1 MSIDEH
7 TSWWNVPL
15 IREVFSKGEAS
26 LICGIPICPASRS
39 QTDKLVWLGTSNGFF
54 FVRSAYHL
62 AKEKSISNRGMCS
75 SLLIWIDYVTRFGI
89 LRVPLWLKCFYRRLV
104 MIYYPLS

>member
-1 MSIDEH
+1 MSILVGGMFLLLE
-7 TSWWNVPL
+7 
-15 IREVFSKGEAS
+15 RFSLKEKLVLYVVYPSA
-26 LICGIPICPASRS
+26 PASRS

-75 SLLIWIDYVTRFGI
+75 SLLIWIDYGTRFGI

>member
-7 TSWWNVPL
+7 TSWWNVL
-15 IREVFSKGEAS
+15 LLERFSLKEKLVLYVVYPSA
-26 LICGIPICPASRS
+26 PASRS

-75 SLLIWIDYVTRFGI
+75 SLLIWIDYGTRFGI
-89 LRVPLWLKCFYRRLV
+89 YIKGAPVVKMFL
-104 MIYYPLS
+104 